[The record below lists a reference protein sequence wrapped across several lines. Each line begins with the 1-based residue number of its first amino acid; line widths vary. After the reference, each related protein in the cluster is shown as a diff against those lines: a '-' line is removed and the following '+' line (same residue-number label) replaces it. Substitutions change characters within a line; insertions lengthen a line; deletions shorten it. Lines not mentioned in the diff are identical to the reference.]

1 MSKASPS
8 TRVTR
13 STLQA
18 SSQQSI
24 KREPLLEPAFKAI
37 FSHYAALLR
46 IHITPNHLYIKSA
59 TACPRFGKQRGRI
72 PHTYIYSSRPRRPQM
87 SLARSAANKL
97 DWAKVISSLK
107 ITGKTAAQL
116 SNFKR
121 RNDEARRILFELEQQ
136 PDTVDF
142 DYYRSK
148 LNNKAI
154 VDKIESYYKSYK
166 PVTIDASKQ
175 IKTIE
180 AFETHA
186 MANAKETESLVA
198 SELAALNET
207 LKNIQSAKPFDE
219 LTVDELVKA
228 RPDIDAKVEEMVKKG
243 KWEVPG
249 YHEKFGSLNIM

>member
-1 MSKASPS
+1 MSSSGISSSPLTPS
-8 TRVTR
+8 HI
-13 STLQA
+13 TL
-18 SSQQSI
+18 SSSSKVGKNK
-24 KREPLLEPAFKAI
+24 KRENVP
-37 FSHYAALLR
+37 YT
-46 IHITPNHLYIKSA
+46 HIRTSKE
-59 TACPRFGKQRGRI
+59 RE
-72 PHTYIYSSRPRRPQM
+72 M

-121 RNDEARRILFELEQQ
+121 TNDEARRVLFELEQQ

-142 DYYRSK
+142 NYYRSK
-148 LNNKAI
+148 LKNTAI
-154 VDKIESYYKSYK
+154 VDKIESYCKSYK

-175 IKTIE
+175 IRTIE
-180 AFETHA
+180 AFESHA